1 MIDHKPICVQCK
13 LKGSHEKHGT
23 IIIDQAY
30 TEAKALCLDMESNV
44 DKKKKYLKQNLLKLN
59 ESVKMLES
67 HAKEQ
72 EVAILDAY
80 KKAIKQLTQ
89 DFNL

>member
-1 MIDHKPICVQCK
+1 
-13 LKGSHEKHGT
+13 
-23 IIIDQAY
+23 
-30 TEAKALCLDMESNV
+30 MESNV
-44 DKKKKYLKQNLLKLN
+44 DKKKKYLKQNLMKLN

-89 DFNL
+89 DFN